1 MITVWLSIFCHLD
14 RYLFHVQLNQVLHKW
29 RRYVWYKL
37 YITSV
42 YLKKVKFYKFWGFYA
57 AILVH
62 RWLPG
67 SRKKKKWVHLWL
79 QGVALVTGIFGIRT
93 KFQGTQG
100 VVANFYSLHS
110 WMGLLCVSLF
120 GAQKACSYNCSCHYA
135 SRSRSRS
142 SVGCSTERYMSITSQ
157 VNLHSSDRVFKHH
170 HYCCHLRS

>member
-42 YLKKVKFYKFWGFYA
+42 YLKKIKFYKFWGFYA

-79 QGVALVTGIFGIRT
+79 QGVALATGIFGIWT
-93 KFQGTQG
+93 KFQGTEG
-100 VVANFYSLHS
+100 E
-110 WMGLLCVSLF
+110 
-120 GAQKACSYNCSCHYA
+120 ACSYNCSCHYA
-135 SRSRSRS
+135 SHSCSRS
-142 SVGCSTERYMSITSQ
+142 SKVYVYNKSGEPTFKRPRLQTPSLLLSFKIMILPMASQLILLTSSFIRKPWMAAA
-157 VNLHSSDRVFKHH
+157 SS
-170 HYCCHLRS
+170 S

>member
-42 YLKKVKFYKFWGFYA
+42 YLKKIKFYKFWGFYA

-79 QGVALVTGIFGIRT
+79 QGVALATGIFGIWT
-93 KFQGTQG
+93 KFQGTEG
-100 VVANFYSLHS
+100 E
-110 WMGLLCVSLF
+110 
-120 GAQKACSYNCSCHYA
+120 ACSYNCSCHYA
-135 SRSRSRS
+135 SHSCSRS
-142 SVGCSTERYMSITSQ
+142 STERYMSITSQ
-157 VNLHSSDRVFKHH
+157 VNLHSSDLVSKHH